1 MKTYLE
7 CLPCVVRQALEG
19 ARHVSNDQ
27 TVHEEI
33 LRRSGEAVAKVDINE
48 SPPVL
53 IGEINRIIRDVTGS
67 DDPYKEAKETCNQAA
82 LELCPEL
89 KNLVRES
96 SNPFETAV
104 RIAIAGNIIDFVVD
118 PHADQSNVKHA
129 VEEAL
134 AAPLSAQTLETFERA
149 VHEAKSILYLGDNT
163 GEIVF
168 DRLLI
173 EQLPTDKVTYVVK
186 GRPVINDVTM
196 DDAQAVG
203 MTDLVEVIESGSE
216 LPGTVIPRCTK
227 AFQQRFDKA
236 DLVISKGQGNYESL
250 DEEDKHIFF
259 LFRAKCIVIKKA
271 LGVDVGTIMLVNSR
285 SSQA

>member
-27 TVHEEI
+27 AVQQEI
-33 LRRSGEAVAKVDINE
+33 LRRAGEAVAQVDMNE

-53 IGEINRIIRDVTGS
+53 ISEINRIIRDVTGS
-67 DDPYKEAKETCNQAA
+67 DDPYKQAKATCNQAA
-82 LELCPEL
+82 LELYPEL
-89 KNLVRES
+89 KNLIRES
-96 SNPFETAV
+96 TNPFETAV

-118 PHADQSNVKHA
+118 PHADQSNVKHT

-134 AAPLSAQTLETFERA
+134 AASLSTQTLNEFENA
-149 VHEAKSILYLGDNT
+149 VLHATDILYIGDNA

-196 DDAQAVG
+196 EDARAVG
-203 MTDLVEVIESGSE
+203 MTDLVEVIESGSD

-227 AFQQRFDKA
+227 EFQKRFYKA
-236 DLVISKGQGNYESL
+236 DLIISKGQGSYESL
-250 DEEDKHIFF
+250 DDIDKRIFF

-271 LGVDVGTIMLVNSR
+271 LGVEVGTIMLVNR
-285 SSQA
+285 ACRTG